1 MKEVKLFSAVAIH
14 ASLNLVAVVDR
25 VLKSHSYILGQEVA
39 CFEKEFLDYIGVQEC
54 QTVANGTDALEL
66 ALKGVGVN
74 PGDRVAT
81 VANAG
86 FYSSTAI
93 HAVGATP
100 LYVDIDETTLTMSL
114 SSLKSVANENSCP
127 KAVILTHLYGQLAPN
142 ILEIQQ
148 FCKEAGVKLIEDCAQ
163 STGAS
168 LYGKKAGSFGDIAT
182 FSFYPTKNL
191 GALGDG
197 GAIVTDNLKISERI
211 KKLRQYGWSEKY
223 KVSLAGGC
231 NSRMDEIQAA
241 ILREKLPCLDQWN
254 EVRRAIAIT
263 YNEQFSKLPLQCPFS
278 LGSDYVAHL
287 YVIRVKRDQRD
298 SLRHFLRERGVATD
312 VHYPIPDHLQV
323 AYPQKKKWHLPITE
337 FVGQRIVS
345 LPCYPG
351 LAKDEQD
358 WVATQ
363 VKEFFIK

>member
-14 ASLNLVAVVDR
+14 ASLHLVAVVDR

-39 CFEKEFLDYIGVQEC
+39 SFEKEFAHYIGVQEC
-54 QTVANGTDALEL
+54 LTVANGTDALEL

-114 SSLKSVANENSCP
+114 SSLKSVANENSFP

-142 ILEIQQ
+142 TLEIQQ
-148 FCKEAGVKLIEDCAQ
+148 FCKEAGVKFIEDCAQ

-241 ILREKLPCLDQWN
+241 ILREKLPCLDQ
-254 EVRRAIAIT
+254 
-263 YNEQFSKLPLQCPFS
+263 
-278 LGSDYVAHL
+278 
-287 YVIRVKRDQRD
+287 
-298 SLRHFLRERGVATD
+298 
-312 VHYPIPDHLQV
+312 
-323 AYPQKKKWHLPITE
+323 
-337 FVGQRIVS
+337 
-345 LPCYPG
+345 
-351 LAKDEQD
+351 
-358 WVATQ
+358 
-363 VKEFFIK
+363 